1 MKYVVIPAKVI
12 SQITYIVNKNNFLF
26 LNYAKNI
33 VNLIATIYMTI
44 VKVLLNIVM
53 IQIRYCQEIL
63 K

>member
-33 VNLIATIYMTI
+33 VNLIATIYMII